1 MMSLLIL
8 GLLIW
13 IGVHLFPSFAP
24 TTRKALSTKLGK
36 MPYQGVY
43 SLFILAAVVLIVIGW
58 RNSATSPVYE
68 PVPTLGYIAIV
79 LVVIGFVLMAAAN
92 SPNTRI
98 KRFIRHPQLTG
109 VLLWAIAHL
118 FTNGDSRSILLF
130 SALAIWSLVSMITI
144 NRRDG
149 LWQKPQTFM
158 PLPMEAVSVSIGVVL
173 ALVMAWFHEYLSGVS
188 LVGA

>member
-1 MMSLLIL
+1 MSLLIL

-13 IGVHLFPSFAP
+13 IGVHLFPALAP
-24 TTRKALSTKLGK
+24 DARKALSTKMGE
-36 MPYQGVY
+36 MPYQGVF
-43 SLFILAAVVLIVIGW
+43 SLCILAAVALIVIGW
-58 RNSATSPVYE
+58 RNSVTWSVYE
-68 PVPTLGYIAIV
+68 PIPTLGAISIL
-79 LVVIGFVLMAAAN
+79 LVVVGFVLMAAAN
-92 SPNTRI
+92 FPNTRI

-118 FTNGDSRSILLF
+118 FSNGDSRSILLF

-149 LWQKPQTFM
+149 MWQKPQTYM

-188 LVGA
+188 LVGV